1 MTSLVQLYVEE
12 VKAGR
17 LTIDEVPP
25 RLRPKVEKALEE
37 ATAESD
43 GPK

>member
-25 RLRPKVEKALEE
+25 MLRPKVEKAREE